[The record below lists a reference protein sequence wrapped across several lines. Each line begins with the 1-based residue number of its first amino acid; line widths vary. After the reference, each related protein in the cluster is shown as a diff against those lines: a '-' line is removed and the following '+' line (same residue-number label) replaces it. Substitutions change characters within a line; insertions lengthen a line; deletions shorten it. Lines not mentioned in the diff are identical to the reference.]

1 MRGTCCLLLAV
12 LAGSVGCH
20 RPPHTTFLDEP
31 QPAPEA
37 RPFFPE
43 RMRRAVDGG
52 TLPQVREQ
60 VSGVW
65 KFRVTVVGA
74 VQEVSVGYFADRGE
88 QSSVTQTGVI
98 SVRLP
103 KDSGPGQTWEVEAA
117 FDIDKPIQREN
128 GLLVWRFAKPVTTI
142 RVG

>member
-1 MRGTCCLLLAV
+1 MRVRLTLLFAV
-12 LAGSVGCH
+12 LVACVGCH
-20 RPPHTTFLDEP
+20 GPRHTAALDPPE
-31 QPAPEA
+31 PAPVA
-37 RPFFPE
+37 RPFLPE
-43 RMRRAVDGG
+43 RTRRAVDGR
-52 TLPQVREQ
+52 TLPEVRERLA
-60 VSGVW
+60 GVW

-88 QSSVTQTGVI
+88 QASVTQTGVI

-117 FDIDKPIQREN
+117 FDTDKPIQREN
-128 GLLVWRFAKPVTTI
+128 GLVVWRFAKPVATI